1 MDEGDL
7 ISKDDDGDLM
17 IKLWSLMMMMMAVM
31 MMVMTWPV
39 ERSSAL
45 RLRKMTGE

>member
-1 MDEGDL
+1 MDKGDL

-17 IKLWSLMMMMMAVM
+17 IELWSLMMMKAM
-31 MMVMTWPV
+31 MMMMMTWPV